1 LRIKAS
7 IDIVC
12 WLTFQA
18 CAFRGHDE
26 CPQSENRGNF
36 LEMKELLASY
46 NEQVGA
52 LVLGNAP
59 QSAKYTLHQIQKEIL
74 HVFVRNV

>member
-1 LRIKAS
+1 
-7 IDIVC
+7 
-12 WLTFQA
+12 
-18 CAFRGHDE
+18 
-26 CPQSENRGNF
+26 
-36 LEMKELLASY
+36 MKELLASY

-59 QSAKYTLHQIQKEIL
+59 QSAKYTSHQIQKEIL